1 MSYLDELNVPRV
13 INASGRMTALGVN
26 TLSDEVLAAM
36 AEAGR
41 SYVDMRELRQAAEE
55 RIAELI
61 GAQDALITTGAA
73 AGVALMVAACIAGDD
88 LVRVQA
94 LPDALGHP
102 HEILLQAGH
111 QVSFGAPVVQMIRMA
126 GGQPH
131 PIGLVNSV
139 NEAHLTGAFG
149 PQTAAF
155 LYVQSHH
162 TVHKGMLALERCIEL
177 CADEN
182 VPVLI
187 DAAAEEDLTHFVQS
201 GAALVTFS
209 GGKAIG
215 GPTSGIVAGR
225 RALVQACR
233 AQNGGIGR
241 PMKVGKE
248 QILGLWVALE
258 AYRQRDVA
266 GEQARNR
273 AIVDELLAGF
283 APFAETRRL
292 ADEAGR
298 GIERAGIVL
307 TAERAAQLVD
317 FLEKGSPPI
326 HTRGHLVALGI
337 VAFDPRPLAEGD
349 VAVIVGRVGEFFG
362 KKGDADK
369 N

>member
-1 MSYLDELNVPRV
+1 MNYLDRLNVPRV

-26 TLSDEVLAAM
+26 TLSDDVSAAV

-41 SYVDMRELRQAAEE
+41 AYVDMRALRQAAEE

-61 GAQDALITTGAA
+61 GAEAAMITTGAA

-88 LVRVQA
+88 ISRVQA
-94 LPDALGHP
+94 LPDPLGHP
-102 HEILLQAGH
+102 NEILLQAGH
-111 QVSFGAPVVQMIRMA
+111 QVSFGAPITQMIRMA
-126 GGQPH
+126 GGQPRAV
-131 PIGLVNSV
+131 GLVNSV
-139 NEAHLTGAFG
+139 SEAHLTGAFG
-149 PQTAAF
+149 PQVAAF
-155 LYVQSHH
+155 LYIQSHH
-162 TVHKGMLALERCIEL
+162 TVHKGMLSLARCIEL
-177 CADEN
+177 CRDAG

-215 GPTSGIVAGR
+215 GPTSGIVAGQ
-225 RALVQACR
+225 RALVRACQ

-258 AYRQRDVA
+258 AYAQRDVA
-266 GEQARNR
+266 AEQAHNSRL
-273 AIVDELLAGF
+273 VDELLAGF

-298 GIERAGIVL
+298 GIERAAIVL
-307 TAERAAQLVD
+307 PPARSAALLT
-317 FLEKGSPPI
+317 FLEEGTPPI
-326 HTRGHLVALGI
+326 HTRSHQANLGI
-337 VAFDPRPLAEGD
+337 VVFDPRPLADGE
-349 VAVIVGRVGEFFG
+349 VEVIVERVRVFF
-362 KKGDADK
+362 A
-369 N
+369 NPR

>member
-1 MSYLDELNVPRV
+1 MNFLDELNVPRA
-13 INASGRMTALGVN
+13 INASGRMTALWVN
-26 TLSDEVLAAM
+26 TLSDEVLAAV

-41 SYVDMRELRQAAEE
+41 SYVDMRELRQATEE
-55 RIAELI
+55 RIARLI
-61 GAQDALITTGAA
+61 GAEDAMITTGAA
-73 AGVALMVAACIAGDD
+73 AGVALMVAACVAGDD
-88 LVRVQA
+88 LNRVQS
-94 LPDALGHP
+94 LPDPLGHP
-102 HEILLQAGH
+102 NQILLQAGH
-111 QVSFGAPVVQMIRMA
+111 QASFGAPIVQMIRMA
-126 GGQPH
+126 GGQPCAV
-131 PIGLVNSV
+131 GLVNSV
-139 NEAHLTGAFG
+139 SEAHLTGAFG

-162 TVHKGMLALERCIEL
+162 TVHKGMLSLARCVEL
-177 CADEN
+177 CTDEG

-187 DAAAEEDLTHFVQS
+187 DAAAEENLTHFVQS

-225 RALVQACR
+225 RGLVQTCR

-258 AYRQRDVA
+258 LYMRRDVA
-266 GEQARNR
+266 AEQARNR
-273 AIVDELLAGF
+273 ALVDKLLAGF
-283 APFAETRRL
+283 APLAETRRL

-307 TAERAAQLVD
+307 TPERAAALVD
-317 FLEKGSPPI
+317 FLERGSPPI
-326 HTRGHLVALGI
+326 HIRGHLVNTGI
-337 VAFDPRPLAEGD
+337 VAFDPRPLARED
-349 VAVIVGRVGEFFG
+349 VGIIVKQVGEFFG
-362 KKGDADK
+362 KKADA

>member
-1 MSYLDELNVPRV
+1 MNFLDELNVPRA

-26 TLSDEVLAAM
+26 TLSDDVQAAV

-41 SYVDMRELRQAAEE
+41 SYVDMRALRQATEE
-55 RIAELI
+55 RIAALI
-61 GAQDALITTGAA
+61 GAEAAMITTGAA

-88 LVRVQA
+88 LNRVQA
-94 LPDALGHP
+94 LPDSLGHP
-102 HEILLQAGH
+102 NQILLQAGH
-111 QVSFGAPVVQMIRMA
+111 QVSFGAPIVQMIRMA
-126 GGQPH
+126 GGQPR
-131 PIGLVNSV
+131 PVGLVNSV
-139 NEAHLTGAFG
+139 SEAHLTGGFT

-162 TVHKGMLALERCIEL
+162 TVHKGMLSLTRCVEL
-177 CADEN
+177 CSEN
-182 VPVLI
+182 GVPLLI

-215 GPTSGIVAGR
+215 GPTSGIVAGQ

-258 AYRQRDVA
+258 AYMRRDVDA
-266 GEQARNR
+266 ERSRNG
-273 AIVDELLAGF
+273 ALVDELLAGF
-283 APFAETRRL
+283 ASFSETRRL

-307 TAERAAQLVD
+307 TPALAHELVA
-317 FLEKGSPPI
+317 FLEEGSPPI
-326 HTRGHLVALGI
+326 HTRTHLLNLGI
-337 VAFDPRPLAEGD
+337 VAFDPRPLADGD
-349 VAVIVGRVGEFFG
+349 VALIVDRVGRFFSE
-362 KKGDADK
+362 KG
-369 N
+369 NTQ